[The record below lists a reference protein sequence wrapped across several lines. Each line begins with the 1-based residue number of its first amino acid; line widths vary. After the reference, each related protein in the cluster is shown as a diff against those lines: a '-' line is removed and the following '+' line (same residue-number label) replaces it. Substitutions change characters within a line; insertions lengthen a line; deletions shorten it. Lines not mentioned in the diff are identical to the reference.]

1 MLNFNLFKSSKINPN
16 DFLEGW
22 KNYILDL
29 SNLEITNT
37 ILIEFI
43 VVEDS
48 PWLSEFNDILIDE
61 IKVDEIDRLDVIT
74 NTISSFKYYPNPVK
88 NSLSIQSSESINL
101 VTIKNILG
109 QEVYRHKPESLP
121 EIEIDISKLSD
132 GTYIVKAVSDNK
144 LHNFKIIKESE

>member
-1 MLNFNLFKSSKINPN
+1 MRKIWAW
-16 DFLEGW
+16 FIGVVV
-22 KNYILDL
+22 L
-29 SNLEITNT
+29 SFIA
-37 ILIEFI
+37 LIWVGTEVYQTQPPI
-43 VVEDS
+43 PD
-48 PWLSEFNDILIDE
+48 
-61 IKVDEIDRLDVIT
+61 
-74 NTISSFKYYPNPVK
+74 
-88 NSLSIQSSESINL
+88 L